1 MFPVFCIG
9 FIMDLTTRNQ
19 RKKYSTPS
27 LNIAVTK
34 DSYAAFLKIKK
45 TKYEK
50 MITFRKQF
58 FFYTKNWYIRFKNVI
73 SH

>member
-1 MFPVFCIG
+1 MFSVFRIG
-9 FIMDLTTRNQ
+9 FVMDLTTRNQ

-58 FFYTKNWYIRFKNVI
+58 FFTQKIDI
-73 SH
+73 SGSKM